1 MSRPATTHRQSVN
14 AIHRYSDVYRRLSA
28 AARTARRSS
37 ATSDPSCTSASLD
50 LAKPDCTCRLPIPQ
64 SQDLAAEPDSALS
77 GSAARAIPQL
87 REGTSA
93 SMPRYALATF
103 HRRIRTRAFG
113 VETNSAA
120 VPTARRRD
128 SRSGGAVDRARPGER
143 LSRRTAAYLGAGDAE
158 LYVARF
164 GGPMPAKGAQAS
176 GNRGAQ
182 SQRVDRQVSGAP
194 RWSGARFDDKMIALL
209 YLRDTTSASPIPIP
223 VPRGSA
229 WSAPTLHRPSTA
241 ERATPARAPAVSV
254 AASTWSSP

>member
-50 LAKPDCTCRLPIPQ
+50 LAKPDCTCRL
-64 SQDLAAEPDSALS
+64 
-77 GSAARAIPQL
+77 AIPQL

-209 YLRDTTSASPIPIP
+209 Y
-223 VPRGSA
+223 
-229 WSAPTLHRPSTA
+229 
-241 ERATPARAPAVSV
+241 
-254 AASTWSSP
+254 

>member
-1 MSRPATTHRQSVN
+1 
-14 AIHRYSDVYRRLSA
+14 
-28 AARTARRSS
+28 
-37 ATSDPSCTSASLD
+37 
-50 LAKPDCTCRLPIPQ
+50 
-64 SQDLAAEPDSALS
+64 
-77 GSAARAIPQL
+77 
-87 REGTSA
+87 
-93 SMPRYALATF
+93 MPRYALATF

-120 VPTARRRD
+120 VPTARQRD
-128 SRSGGAVDRARPGER
+128 SRSGEPSTVQGRRSSARPGER

-209 YLRDTTSASPIPIP
+209 YLRDTTSASPIPITLAQAP
-223 VPRGSA
+223 PARSGARADPGPLSHRIVQFGSA
-229 WSAPTLHRPSTA
+229 CINRQTS
-241 ERATPARAPAVSV
+241 
-254 AASTWSSP
+254 

>member
-1 MSRPATTHRQSVN
+1 MH
-14 AIHRYSDVYRRLSA
+14 
-28 AARTARRSS
+28 
-37 ATSDPSCTSASLD
+37 
-50 LAKPDCTCRLPIPQ
+50 
-64 SQDLAAEPDSALS
+64 
-77 GSAARAIPQL
+77 
-87 REGTSA
+87 
-93 SMPRYALATF
+93 RYALATF

-209 YLRDTTSASPIPIP
+209 YLRDTTSDSPIPIHLPRRSAGNAAP
-223 VPRGSA
+223 VQRAQHPR
-229 WSAPTLHRPSTA
+229 P
-241 ERATPARAPAVSV
+241 RATCTLRGQGRAGSDLPENRAVRFRLQK
-254 AASTWSSP
+254 STNG

>member
-64 SQDLAAEPDSALS
+64 
-77 GSAARAIPQL
+77 L

-120 VPTARRRD
+120 VPTARQRD
-128 SRSGGAVDRARPGER
+128 SRSGEPSTVQGRRSSARPGER

-158 LYVARF
+158 LYVARL
-164 GGPMPAKGAQAS
+164 G
-176 GNRGAQ
+176 
-182 SQRVDRQVSGAP
+182 
-194 RWSGARFDDKMIALL
+194 
-209 YLRDTTSASPIPIP
+209 
-223 VPRGSA
+223 
-229 WSAPTLHRPSTA
+229 
-241 ERATPARAPAVSV
+241 
-254 AASTWSSP
+254 